1 VILFNEVHLSVDQNQ
16 GIHQRCKLSDGTAA
30 APEHSK
36 KKLKNP
42 RSTHFYKNK
51 NIILPPSASTLTPK
65 KWARGRG
72 IAGVDYL
79 QSTR

>member
-1 VILFNEVHLSVDQNQ
+1 MKFISRSIKIRVFIKDVNYQMV
-16 GIHQRCKLSDGTAA
+16 QRPHRNIA
-30 APEHSK
+30 K
-36 KKLKNP
+36 KNKKNP